1 MDELIAEVARVTS
14 WKAGPPVGPLG
25 QHVRLKPAHEH
36 YRLAVEN
43 ALGRWHTLAGMAV
56 GCFEDERT
64 LRALLAKYGALK
76 SLPVRVQPREARFQ
90 PQPEAWW
97 SKLPKGVK
105 AVSLYDAIE
114 ITDDQAPT
122 APCHSAHRP
131 VP

>member
-56 GCFEDERT
+56 RRGP
-64 LRALLAKYGALK
+64 
-76 SLPVRVQPREARFQ
+76 SH
-90 PQPEAWW
+90 
-97 SKLPKGVK
+97 
-105 AVSLYDAIE
+105 I
-114 ITDDQAPT
+114 
-122 APCHSAHRP
+122 AHRASGHS
-131 VP
+131 VPPSRRS

>member
-1 MDELIAEVARVTS
+1 M
-14 WKAGPPVGPLG
+14 PPR
-25 QHVRLKPAHEH
+25 Q
-36 YRLAVEN
+36 
-43 ALGRWHTLAGMAV
+43 V

-90 PQPEAWW
+90 PQREAWW
-97 SKLPKGVK
+97 SRLPKDVK

-122 APCHSAHRP
+122 NPCHSAHHP
-131 VP
+131 VPQRPPPRATAPPPLRPRATHAPCMHPPKPGP